1 MIAGDTELLDLV
13 LKRRPLETQAQRR
26 TVRPGK
32 HSACFTEDL
41 DNVFSF
47 RSFQGCG
54 RAERTTIRPGLIDFS
69 QGNL

>member
-13 LKRRPLETQAQRR
+13 LKRRPLETQARRR

-32 HSACFTEDL
+32 HSSCFTEALAD
-41 DNVFSF
+41 VFSF
-47 RSFQGCG
+47 RSFQGCR